1 MTEPLSFRALLAIL
15 TDVFRQLPDARTG
28 ENTQYTICDAVLGA
42 FSVFFMQCPSFLAY
56 QRDVQRRKGGNN
68 AQSLFGVDHIP
79 TDPQIRNLLD
89 PIAPL
94 HLRAPFWTILERLKE
109 NKDVAAAFD
118 FDGRWLLSL
127 DGTQYFGS
135 TTIHC
140 PQCTVSQHGET
151 LYYAHTALIPVLAR
165 PGKKEVLVLEP
176 EFITPQDGADKQ
188 DCERNAAR
196 RWIMRNAAR
205 FAGQRV
211 TILADDLHCNQPFC
225 ELLLSQHLDF
235 IMTCKPDSHA
245 TLYEEVA
252 LLAKLDAVTQCEER
266 VWTGQGHQRWTYRFV
281 EHVPLREP
289 PQALYVNWCE
299 LTITSEATNEVLY
312 QNAFATNH
320 QLTALTVRPTVT
332 AGRARWKVENEGYN
346 VLKNQGY
353 HLEHNYGHGQKYLS
367 AVLVTLALLAF
378 LCHTVLQLVDRPYQR
393 LRAELATR
401 RTFFDD
407 LRTLTRYHL
416 FPSWDHLVTFMI
428 AGLEL
433 APD

>member
-1 MTEPLSFRALLAIL
+1 MTEPLSFRTLLAIL
-15 TDVFRQLPDARTG
+15 TDVFRQLPDQRTG
-28 ENTQYTICDAVLGA
+28 ENTQYTIGDAALGA
-42 FSVFFMQCPSFLAY
+42 FGVFFMQCPSFLAY
-56 QRDVQRRKGGNN
+56 QRDMQRRKGCNN
-68 AQSLFGVDHIP
+68 AQSLFGVAHIP
-79 TDPQIRNLLD
+79 SDPQIRNLLD
-89 PIAPL
+89 PIAPT
-94 HLRAPFWTILERLKE
+94 HLRAPFWTILERLMA
-109 NKDVAAAFD
+109 DRPTAAAFD
-118 FDGRWLLSL
+118 FDGGWLCSL

-140 PQCTVSQHGET
+140 PQCTVSKRGET
-151 LYYAHTALIPVLAR
+151 SYYAHSVLIPVLAR
-165 PGKKEVLVLEP
+165 PGKNEVLALEP
-176 EFITPQDGADKQ
+176 EFITAQDGANKQ

-196 RWIMRNAAR
+196 RWVLRNAPR
-205 FAGQRV
+205 FAGRRV

-225 ELLLSQHLDF
+225 ELLLEQHLDF
-235 IMTCKPDSHA
+235 IMTCKPDSHP

-252 LLAKLDAVTQCEER
+252 LLAKLGAVSQCEDR

-299 LTITSEATNEVLY
+299 LTIISEATNEVLY
-312 QNAFATNH
+312 HNAFATNH
-320 QLTALTVRPTVT
+320 QLTKLTVRPTVT
-332 AGRARWKVENEGYN
+332 AGRARWKVENEGFN
-346 VLKNQGY
+346 VLKHQGY

-367 AVLVTLALLAF
+367 TVLVTLALLAF

-407 LRTLTRYHL
+407 LRALTRYL
-416 FPSWDHLVTFMI
+416 FFESWDHLVTFMI
-428 AGLEL
+428 AGLDM

>member
-1 MTEPLSFRALLAIL
+1 MAEPLSFGALLAIL
-15 TDVFRQLPDARTG
+15 TDVFRQLPDQRTG
-28 ENTQYTICDAVLGA
+28 ENTQYTICDAALGA
-42 FSVFFMQCPSFLAY
+42 FGIFFMQCPSLLAY
-56 QRDVQRRKGGNN
+56 QRDMQRRKGCNN
-68 AQSLFGVDHIP
+68 AQSLFGVAHIP
-79 TDPQIRNLLD
+79 SDPQIRNLLD
-89 PIAPL
+89 PIAPA
-94 HLRAPFWTILERLKE
+94 HLRAPFWTILERLME
-109 NKDVAAAFD
+109 DKDVAAAFD
-118 FDGRWLLSL
+118 FDGGWLCSL
-127 DGTQYFGS
+127 DGTQHFGS

-140 PQCTVSQHGET
+140 PQCTVSKRGET
-151 LYYAHTALIPVLAR
+151 TYYAHTVLIPILAK

-196 RWIMRNAAR
+196 RWVMRNATR
-205 FAGQRV
+205 FAGRRV

-225 ELLLSQHLDF
+225 ELLLERHLDF
-235 IMTCKPDSHA
+235 IMTCKPDSHP

-252 LLAKLDAVTQCEER
+252 LLAKLDAVTQCEDR
-266 VWTGQGHQRWTYRFV
+266 LWTGQGHQCWIYRFV

-299 LTITSEATNEVLY
+299 LTIINEATNEVLY
-312 QNAFATNH
+312 HNAFATNH
-320 QLTALTVRPTVT
+320 RLTALTVRPTVA
-332 AGRARWKVENEGYN
+332 AGRARWKVENEGNN
-346 VLKNQGY
+346 VLKNHGY

-367 AVLVTLALLAF
+367 TVLVTLTLLAF

-407 LRTLTRYHL
+407 LRALTRYL
-416 FPSWDHLVTFMI
+416 FFESWDHLVTFMI